1 MEEESGPAFGAQQ
14 TSEAVRGCGV
24 GRAGEGM
31 GAVFVSACVYVGGH
45 WAAVCVLSNDQYAER
60 YGHGGLKCRCYG
72 GKASLTKGGATHV
85 PWFCDVMEL

>member
-1 MEEESGPAFGAQQ
+1 MEEESAPAFGAQQ

-60 YGHGGLKCRCYG
+60 YAHVTAME